1 MVESLTLDQLL
12 VFMDHLD
19 KSIMLLPNLV
29 FGVSHNLLL
38 KKEKREIL
46 DAIVLPLLLVQE

>member
-12 VFMDHLD
+12 VFMDHSD